1 MSCNFSLQKS
11 ATSFSLLFVGAAAS
25 LLGTQLLPKSTLL
38 VEQPVAQ
45 LSVGFNTDYNSNT
58 PEVAEKVDPAGIMLG
73 TAAVIGGAVAV
84 ALSAE
89 KVKNSFKS
97 SSSTPRYSRSSTP
110 KSNESTITID
120 QASRGLQKK
129 LLRLLHD
136 ERDTANRLLTQ
147 VKMKNPNKSINWY
160 VEKVIYDLE
169 RDRGSY

>member
-45 LSVGFNTDYNSNT
+45 LSVGFIADYNSNT
-58 PEVAEKVDPAGIMLG
+58 PAVAEKVDPAGIMLG
-73 TAAVIGGAVAV
+73 TAAVIGGAVGV

-97 SSSTPRYSRSSTP
+97 SSNTPRYSRSSTP